1 MKAPSFAGV
10 MLVSLVISAACSAPS
25 APAPTAA
32 PPAQKAAAPAAE
44 KAAAPAAEKAAAP
57 AQKAPA
63 SAASADAE
71 WEKIV
76 EAGKKEGRVT
86 IYGRLLSGP
95 EGTIL
100 ADAFKQKHGITVEFI
115 AGAGSPMFSRIK
127 EELKA
132 GRPTADLYEGSQ
144 PWPGNI
150 EREGYFVNLK
160 DKPLPSLKDPENVW
174 LIDPWFMSPDKNYLG
189 TRFGDYGAHV
199 AVNSNVI
206 SDADLPRNW
215 TQFATDPRYKGKIGW
230 VDPQTTQ
237 DIGTV
242 WARHGYTG
250 KGLTLENL
258 WSIYNVQSPQL
269 FANPVEATTA
279 IGRGE
284 VGLGTGT
291 TSSLAPAVQA
301 GAPVKLVVFP
311 DTPIVSQGSAIGII
325 KDTPNM
331 NAALVFLNWVMS
343 KEGMDLI
350 ARTNEAR
357 TIRTDVHP
365 GMPDNLKT
373 EVVGGGKRGPE
384 YLLSA
389 AQSELA
395 GEVERA
401 GVMRMLTT
409 GASLADFKAAYEKF
423 LTEWEGKKGGPQDTP
438 LKAREQ

>member
-1 MKAPSFAGV
+1 
-10 MLVSLVISAACSAPS
+10 MLVSMVISAACSAPS

-32 PPAQKAAAPAAE
+32 PPAPKAAAPAE

-57 AQKAPA
+57 AAKAPA
-63 SAASADAE
+63 SGAATDAE

-95 EGTIL
+95 EGTVL
-100 ADAFKQKHGITVEFI
+100 AEAFKQKYGITVEFI

-144 PWPGNI
+144 PWPGNM

-160 DKPLPSLKDPENVW
+160 DKPIPSLKDPENVW

-199 AVNSNVI
+199 AVNTNVI
-206 SDADLPRNW
+206 PESDLPKSW
-215 TQFATDPRYKGKIGW
+215 QEFATDPRYKGKIGW
-230 VDPQTTQ
+230 VDPKTTQ

-250 KGLTLENL
+250 KSLTIEQL
-258 WSIYNVQSPQL
+258 WSIYNVQQPQL
-269 FANPVEATTA
+269 FANPVESTTA

-291 TSSLAPAVQA
+291 TSSLAPAVKA
-301 GAPVKLVVFP
+301 GAPVKMLIFP
-311 DTPIVSQGSAIGII
+311 DLPVVSQASAIGIV

-343 KEGMDLI
+343 KDGMDLI
-350 ARTNEAR
+350 ARTNQAR
-357 TIRTDVHP
+357 TIRTDVDR
-365 GMPDNLKT
+365 GMPSELKI

-395 GEVERA
+395 GEVENA
-401 GVMRMLTT
+401 GVMRMLTE

-423 LTEWEGKKGGPQDTP
+423 LNEWEAKKGGPQDTP
-438 LKAREQ
+438 LRARQ

>member
-1 MKAPSFAGV
+1 
-10 MLVSLVISAACSAPS
+10 MLVSVLIGGACSAPS

-32 PPAQKAAAPAAE
+32 PAQKAPAAE
-44 KAAAPAAEKAAAP
+44 KASAPAAEKASAAAP
-57 AQKAPA
+57 ATDP
-63 SAASADAE
+63 E
-71 WEKIV
+71 WDRIV

-95 EGTIL
+95 EGTVL
-100 ADAFKQKHGITVEFI
+100 ADAFKQKTGITVEFI

-160 DKPLPSLKDPENVW
+160 DKPIPSLKDPENVW
-174 LIDPWFMSPDKNYLG
+174 LVDPWFMSPDKNYLG
-189 TRFGDYGAHV
+189 TRFGDYLAHI
-199 AVNSNVI
+199 AVNTGVI
-206 SDADLPRNW
+206 PESELPRSW
-215 TQFATDPRYKGKIGW
+215 SEFATDPRFKGKIGW
-230 VDPQTTQ
+230 VDPKTTQ

-250 KGLTLENL
+250 KGLTIEHL
-258 WSIYNVQSPQL
+258 WSIYNVQNPQL

-284 VGLGTGT
+284 VGLGTGA
-291 TSSLAPAVQA
+291 TSSLSPAVKA
-301 GAPVKLVVFP
+301 GAPVKLVLFP
-311 DTPIVSQGSAIGII
+311 DTPIVSQGSGIGII

-331 NAALVFLNWVMS
+331 NAALVFMNWVMS

-350 ARTNEAR
+350 ARTNQAR
-357 TIRTDVHP
+357 TVRTDVHP
-365 GMPDNLKT
+365 GIPDEMKS

-395 GEVERA
+395 GEVENA
-401 GVMRMLTT
+401 GVMRMLTD
-409 GASLADFKAAYEKF
+409 GAPLAEFKAAYDKF
-423 LTEWEGKKGGPQDTP
+423 IQDWEAKKGGPQDTP
-438 LKAREQ
+438 LKARQ